1 MLGIGEFSRNLPS
14 MQAKRIALTAG
25 FLALSAMVEAQVEP
39 EAVSGTVSASPV
51 VLPEY
56 TLVEQRVANEEPVST
71 FAMPVTLLT
80 YEPRVDLQTRNFAE
94 AQGDITIRGGIFEN
108 SAIQIGGWSLF
119 DPQTGHYLAE
129 IPISPRMLNGP
140 QILTGVEHAQAGF
153 NATVGTVQYGWA
165 PIRTSGFL
173 EAGYGSNNLYRGV
186 AYGAYENLIER
197 SDWKLG
203 ADLEIA
209 HSQGD
214 GALPDGDHKFTRYVG
229 RVQASGE
236 SFQTDVVAS
245 YQTKFFGW
253 PNLYTPFGVAETEDL
268 QTTLLGLSHR
278 VEVGNGA
285 WVGFGAFYRK
295 NQDDYEFD
303 RYRPGIFNPYEHET
317 RVIGVDL
324 EGGFGVREWDLFW
337 RAEVADD
344 AIEST
349 ALVFGPF
356 MSRFYARGVF
366 SGTRT
371 WSDANGIETG
381 LTAGLSVDDT
391 NRDEAFLGPLLE
403 VWRSGPLSEGRWRL
417 GFQASRTSQVP
428 GYTAIGSSPNGGLFR
443 GNPDLERE
451 KSFQTEVN
459 GEWRGRDRSIRLS
472 VFYRDDDPLVDWT
485 YASGSP
491 FARTANPVAIG
502 TIGTEL
508 VGMKQWKAVDLI
520 LGYTWLD
527 KDADYL
533 GSEVDASFYALNYAR
548 HRFTAAVIWRIHRGF
563 ELRSDNELRLQE
575 PNALRLTGGD
585 TAVLSSLSLHYTPE
599 GLPGLRLAVAVE
611 NLWDSEFQE
620 VPAVPAAPRQWSG
633 SVSWAY

>member
-1 MLGIGEFSRNLPS
+1 
-14 MQAKRIALTAG
+14 MQGTRIAWTTVLLLLAPLTKAQE
-25 FLALSAMVEAQVEP
+25 APTSTAPPPVESE
-39 EAVSGTVSASPV
+39 TVPSV

-56 TLVEQRVANEEPVST
+56 VLIEQRVANEDPVST

-80 YEPRVDLQTRNFAE
+80 YEPTVDLQTRNFAE

-108 SAIQIGGWSLF
+108 SAVQVGGWSLF

-129 IPISPRMLNGP
+129 VPIAPRMLTGP
-140 QILTGVEHAQAGF
+140 QILTGIEHARAGF

-165 PIRTSGFL
+165 PIQTGAFL
-173 EAGYGSNNLYRGV
+173 EAGYGSHNLIRGV
-186 AYGAYENLIER
+186 AYGAIENLVEK
-197 SDWKLG
+197 SSWSLG

-214 GALPDGDHKFTRYVG
+214 GALPDGDHDFTRAVG
-229 RVQASGE
+229 RIQASGE
-236 SFQTDVVAS
+236 SFQTDVVAA

-278 VEVGNGA
+278 VEVGDGG
-285 WVGFGAFYRK
+285 WVRLGAFYRR
-295 NQDDYEFD
+295 NRDDYEFD
-303 RYRPGIFNPYEHET
+303 RYRPGIFNPFEHET

-324 EGGFGVREWDLFW
+324 EGGFQAREWDLNW

-349 ALVFGPF
+349 ALIYGPF

-366 SGTRT
+366 SGTRV
-371 WSDANGIETG
+371 WGDAGGTETG

-403 VWRSGPLSEGRWRL
+403 LWRGGSLGDGRWRAGL
-417 GFQASRTSQVP
+417 QASRTSQVP
-428 GYTAIGSSPNGGLFR
+428 GYTAIGSNPDGGLFR
-443 GNPDLERE
+443 GNPDLGRE
-451 KSFQTEVN
+451 KSFQTEIN
-459 GEWRGRDRSIRLS
+459 GEWRGRDRSVQLS

-485 YASGSP
+485 YSTGQP
-491 FARTANPVAIG
+491 TARTANPVAIG
-502 TIGTEL
+502 AFGAEL
-508 VGMKQWKAVDLI
+508 VGMRQWKAVDLV

-527 KDADYL
+527 KDADY
-533 GSEVDASFYALNYAR
+533 GNAEVDASFYALNFAR
-548 HRFTAAVIWRIHRGF
+548 HRFTAAVVWRVGREF
-563 ELRSDNELRLQE
+563 EVRSDNELRLQE
-575 PNALRLTGGD
+575 PNELRSVGSD

-599 GLPGLRLAVAVE
+599 RWTGLRLAVAVD
-611 NLWDSEFQE
+611 NLWDSDFQE
-620 VPAVPAAPRQWSG
+620 VPGVPAAPRQWSG
-633 SVSWAY
+633 SVSWRW